1 MCTQIDKSNP
11 VSSNGSIS
19 AFVVC
24 ITMCLLVLTSLV
36 VDGGTVIARYAEL
49 SDIAEN
55 ASRLGSQQIVGIRAG
70 DPQLNEVGA
79 RQRINEFL
87 TSKHLTGRVTAR
99 DGGTIVEIRTSVPM
113 RMLSIIGIRERH
125 IVVTRTSFVVSG

>member
-1 MCTQIDKSNP
+1 
-11 VSSNGSIS
+11 
-19 AFVVC
+19 
-24 ITMCLLVLTSLV
+24 MCLLVLTGLV

-55 ASRLGSQQIVGIRAG
+55 ASRIGSQQIVGIRAG

-87 TSKHLTGRVTAR
+87 TSKHLTGRVTTR
-99 DGGTIVEIRTSVPM
+99 SGGTIVEIRTSVPM